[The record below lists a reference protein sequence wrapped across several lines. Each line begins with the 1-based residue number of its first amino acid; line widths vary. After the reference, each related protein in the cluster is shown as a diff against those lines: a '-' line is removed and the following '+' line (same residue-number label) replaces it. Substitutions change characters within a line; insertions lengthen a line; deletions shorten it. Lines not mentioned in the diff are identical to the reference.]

1 MLLSSLYSLLQR
13 IKKTVDM
20 GLLDFTHD
28 VCTEANEFL
37 AKVGAR

>member
-1 MLLSSLYSLLQR
+1 MLLSSLYSLST
-13 IKKTVDM
+13 KDEKTVDM
-20 GLLDFTHD
+20 GLLDFTYD